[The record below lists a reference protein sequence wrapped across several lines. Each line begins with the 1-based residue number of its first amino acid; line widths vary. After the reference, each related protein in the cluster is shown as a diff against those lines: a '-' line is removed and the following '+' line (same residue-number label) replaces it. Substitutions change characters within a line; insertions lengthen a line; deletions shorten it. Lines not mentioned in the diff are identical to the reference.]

1 MNGNRVKILR
11 NRVAQEAALL
21 LYTSQEKEYKQA
33 KKRAAMNL
41 GTRIFPSNFEV
52 AQELDSLCEQREGP
66 KREEML
72 IRMRME
78 AKEIMAILKMF
89 NPRLVGSVWRGTVH
103 QNSDIDIHTFFQDN
117 QEIVEKLQNQKYVIK
132 SSEWRS
138 ITKNGKKES
147 SYHINLILPS
157 NDSVEISVRSLDCLG
172 ISERCE
178 IYGDNKIGLNLKQ
191 LSRIL
196 KENPLQKFIPH

>member
-78 AKEIMAILKMF
+78 EKEIMAILKMF

>member
-89 NPRLVGSVWRGTVH
+89 NPRLVGSVWRGAVH